1 MAATFPDFD
10 TIRRRVADAL
20 SGAWSV
26 VVSPPRDP
34 AADRDIAE
42 KAAVSAPVVWLI
54 GKVQSGKSSIV
65 RALTGATAAEV
76 GSGFRACT
84 KTARIFD
91 FPAEAPVIRFL
102 DTRGLGEAGYDA
114 AADIAVAE
122 GQAHLL
128 LVVMRATDPA
138 QDAIVEVVRQARR
151 KHPDWPVLVAH
162 TSLHDAYPAGQGH
175 AEPYPFDGE
184 GRPLPG
190 VALPGDLARSIAYQ
204 RGLFTVLP
212 GRGPVAFTAIDFTQP
227 EDGFEP
233 RLYGLDALNAAL
245 LRVAPQAI
253 SSALAAGSADDAVAQ
268 RAHSHIVG
276 YATAA
281 AAADVV
287 PVAGAVAVPGIQGK
301 MLHSL
306 GEIYGVTWDRR
317 MIGELSGAL
326 GAGVLLRVLS
336 GFGARQIAKLV
347 PVYGQTAGAAA
358 AAAMSFATTYALGKA
373 AGAYLER
380 KRAGVE
386 GVEGVLAT
394 YEAALRGAF
403 DIAKARI
410 LGGAKDDG
418 AKDDGAGSS
427 APPAGGPKA

>member
-76 GSGFRACT
+76 GSGFKACT

-151 KHPDWPVLVAH
+151 
-162 TSLHDAYPAGQGH
+162 
-175 AEPYPFDGE
+175 
-184 GRPLPG
+184 
-190 VALPGDLARSIAYQ
+190 
-204 RGLFTVLP
+204 TV
-212 GRGPVAFTAIDFTQP
+212 
-227 EDGFEP
+227 
-233 RLYGLDALNAAL
+233 
-245 LRVAPQAI
+245 
-253 SSALAAGSADDAVAQ
+253 
-268 RAHSHIVG
+268 
-276 YATAA
+276 
-281 AAADVV
+281 
-287 PVAGAVAVPGIQGK
+287 
-301 MLHSL
+301 
-306 GEIYGVTWDRR
+306 
-317 MIGELSGAL
+317 
-326 GAGVLLRVLS
+326 
-336 GFGARQIAKLV
+336 
-347 PVYGQTAGAAA
+347 
-358 AAAMSFATTYALGKA
+358 
-373 AGAYLER
+373 
-380 KRAGVE
+380 
-386 GVEGVLAT
+386 
-394 YEAALRGAF
+394 
-403 DIAKARI
+403 
-410 LGGAKDDG
+410 
-418 AKDDGAGSS
+418 
-427 APPAGGPKA
+427 